1 MDMQQ
6 SAELL
11 VLAIGRQIRV
21 EMTSKDMTQQQLADA
36 IGIERATLSRYLN
49 GKPMPLMVYLRVA
62 EALGLSPQ
70 VLMLR
75 AEDRVG
81 QADQTA

>member
-1 MDMQQ
+1 MQE

-11 VLAIGRQIRV
+11 LLAIGRQIRV
-21 EMTSKDMTQQQLADA
+21 ELTSRGMTQQQLADA

-49 GKPMPLMVYLRVA
+49 GKPMPLMVYINLA

-70 VLMLR
+70 ALMMR

-81 QADQTA
+81 QAGQTA

>member
-1 MDMQQ
+1 MQE

-11 VLAIGRQIRV
+11 ILAIGRQIRV
-21 EMTSKDMTQQQLADA
+21 ELTSRGMTQQQLADA

-49 GKPMPLMVYLRVA
+49 GKPMPLMVYLNLA

-70 VLMLR
+70 ALMRR
-75 AEDRVG
+75 AEDRAG
-81 QADQTA
+81 QAGQTA